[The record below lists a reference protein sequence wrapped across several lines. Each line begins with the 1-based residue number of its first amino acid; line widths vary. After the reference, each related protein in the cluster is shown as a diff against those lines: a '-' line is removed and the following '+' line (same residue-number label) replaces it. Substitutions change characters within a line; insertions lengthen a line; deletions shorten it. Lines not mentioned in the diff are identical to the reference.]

1 MWESF
6 VIPAHCNVNSMKTLL
21 LIYILSFF
29 SVNEKTVKNQNMEN
43 INQSSLIKAVEQN
56 RLEEVEKALKNKID
70 VNTQNSVKQSLLLI
84 ATRNGN
90 FEMAKLLVSYGA
102 DVNLQDEI
110 SDSPFLYA
118 GASGETALI
127 KLFLENGARFDV
139 FNRYNGSALIP
150 ACERGHIETVKVL
163 ANTKSFPID
172 HVNRLGW
179 TALMEAV
186 ILGNGSKKYQEVV
199 QILVNA
205 GCNINIP
212 DKDGVTPLQHAEAM
226 GFEEIAAILKSK

>member
-1 MWESF
+1 
-6 VIPAHCNVNSMKTLL
+6 
-21 LIYILSFF
+21 
-29 SVNEKTVKNQNMEN
+29 MEN
-43 INQSSLIKAVEQN
+43 INQASIVQAVEQN
-56 RLEEVEKALKNKID
+56 RLAEVEKALKDGTD
-70 VNTQNSVKQSLLLI
+70 VNTQNSGKQSLLLI

-102 DVNLQDEI
+102 DVNLQDAI
-110 SDSPFLYA
+110 ADSPFLYA
-118 GASGETALI
+118 GASGKTAFV

-150 ACERGHIETVKVL
+150 ACERGYIETVRLL
-163 ANTKSFPID
+163 ANTKGFPID

-199 QILVNA
+199 QILVDA

-226 GFEEIAAILKSK
+226 GFKEIAAILKSK

>member
-1 MWESF
+1 
-6 VIPAHCNVNSMKTLL
+6 MKTLL
-21 LIYILSFF
+21 LVYILNFF

-43 INQSSLIKAVEQN
+43 INQSSIIKAVGQN
-56 RLEEVEKALKNKID
+56 QLEEVERALKNGAD
-70 VNTQNSVKQSLLLI
+70 VNTRSSSKQSLLLI
-84 ATRNGN
+84 ATHNGN

-118 GASGETALI
+118 GASGQAAFV
-127 KLFLENGARFDV
+127 KLFFENGARYDV

-150 ACERGHIETVKVL
+150 ACERGYVETVKLL
-163 ANTKSFPID
+163 ANTKDFPID

-186 ILGNGSKKYQEVV
+186 LLGNGSKKYQEVV
-199 QILVNA
+199 QILVDA

-226 GFEEIAAILKSK
+226 GFTEIAAILKGK